1 MTRTAQSLR
10 PNPILLANYEPDK
23 LGRYYYWADHN
34 PHWMS
39 EIHTRFPQKLNV
51 WAWAEIIG
59 DRILESVFLDGNL
72 DGATYLTLLQED
84 LMPALAVYAL
94 NEEILLQNLLIYNLI
109 YKQLQKKH
117 LPIQRFMQT
126 VIF

>member
-1 MTRTAQSLR
+1 
-10 PNPILLANYEPDK
+10 
-23 LGRYYYWADHN
+23 
-34 PHWMS
+34 
-39 EIHTRFPQKLNV
+39 
-51 WAWAEIIG
+51 
-59 DRILESVFLDGNL
+59 LDGNL

-126 VIF
+126 VMF